1 MKNFKGIEGK
11 SAIVTGGTSGI
22 GYATAER
29 LVEEGCLDI
38 IISGRNPEKGE
49 RALAQFKKDH
59 PEANVHLFIG
69 DMSKEQTCIDLM
81 AMGIKLF
88 GKVDFLVNNAFA
100 FTRYAWTATREN
112 WMNVMRGG
120 VINYATMI
128 SQYKL
133 QHPDDHKGA
142 IVNVSSISAHI
153 AQPRSWTYN
162 SAKGAVDMLTKQAGV
177 DLAPNIRVNSISPA
191 GVFSD
196 ETVKNSMAR
205 GAKDAEEIKNQPQP
219 THLMGRMIMPEECA
233 GPIVFLLSDEASSI
247 SATDLPVDMGYMAVG
262 AGGFP
267 RADMGDLLCRSTD

>member
-11 SAIVTGGTSGI
+11 SAIVTGATSGI
-22 GYATAER
+22 GYATAVR
-29 LVEEGCLDI
+29 LLEEGCNDI
-38 IISGRNPEKGE
+38 IITGRNKEKAE
-49 RALAQFKKDH
+49 NAFAQLKEKF
-59 PEANVHLFIG
+59 PEANIHLFVG
-69 DMSKEQTCIDLM
+69 DQAEEQTCIDLM

-100 FTRYAWTATREN
+100 FTRYAWTATREQ

-133 QHPDDHKGA
+133 QNPEGHKGA
-142 IVNVSSISAHI
+142 IVNVSSVSAYI

-162 SAKGAVDMLTKQAGV
+162 SAKGAVDMLTKNAAM

-191 GVFSD
+191 GVFTN
-196 ETVKNSMAR
+196 ENIKNNAAR
-205 GAKDAEEIKNQPQP
+205 GIQSYEDAPCD
-219 THLMGRMIMPEECA
+219 THLMGRLIRADECA

-247 SATDLPVDMGYMAVG
+247 TASNLPVDSGFCAVG
-262 AGGFP
+262 ASGFP
-267 RADMGDLLCRSTD
+267 EDGMGPVWIRSTD